1 MDTSYALDLISRFE
15 QADDEHTIVAL
26 LRQLT
31 TQAGFDYFRLALMS
45 PSTIQRPDV
54 TIFNGCPQEW
64 VDAYTQANFFAID
77 PVVQRGM
84 EQSTPIL
91 WADLIVQGV
100 CDDERLAVMTLAQQ
114 AGLRDGITFPWHGAN
129 GHVGLLSLITSTPR
143 TRAQW
148 LSAVPF
154 LSWLSMHI
162 FEAVVRVCL
171 VGESSHDAL
180 SLRELE
186 VCRWAA
192 EGKQTSD
199 IAQILGITPRTVT
212 FHLNNVVTKLGA
224 SSKCQAISWALKQG
238 VVRLNVEL
246 AAVANVD
253 EQ

>member
-1 MDTSYALDLISRFE
+1 MYK
-15 QADDEHTIVAL
+15 
-26 LRQLT
+26 RQ
-31 TQAGFDYFRLALMS
+31 
-45 PSTIQRPDV
+45 
-54 TIFNGCPQEW
+54 
-64 VDAYTQANFFAID
+64 TQANFFAID

-91 WADLIVQGV
+91 WADLMVQGV

-186 VCRWAA
+186 VCQMCIRDRSSASREATWASNSLMTA
-192 EGKQTSD
+192 
-199 IAQILGITPRTVT
+199 R
-212 FHLNNVVTKLGA
+212 
-224 SSKCQAISWALKQG
+224 
-238 VVRLNVEL
+238 VRSL
-246 AAVANVD
+246 VAPVGNWMEVMK
-253 EQ
+253 